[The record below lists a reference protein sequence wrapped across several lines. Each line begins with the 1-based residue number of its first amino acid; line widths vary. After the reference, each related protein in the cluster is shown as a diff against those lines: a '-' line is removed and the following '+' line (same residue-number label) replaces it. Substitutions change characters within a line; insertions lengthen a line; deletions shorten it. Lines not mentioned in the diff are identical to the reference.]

1 MPKKTETAELPFS
14 SSQYST
20 LEDYLGAV
28 RKLLQTRQ
36 ELNAKWIEG
45 LLEGEAIYL
54 QKCFEKQEHP
64 AAAAL
69 EVFITEEESAREPVQ
84 ADCRLKID
92 VSEQGRG
99 HLKGLV
105 ELGLWGD
112 SVEAV
117 AKALVEQSLAAKLE
131 SGLLRTTYSSDKLLR
146 RNSVWP
152 HLVRCAHRRSCR
164 QGARKNR
171 APYRGKDPG
180 SAGPDSAKKGYCWH
194 CQRGDAGVGCG
205 RGWSIQCST
214 IE

>member
-36 ELNAKWIEG
+36 ELSAKWIEG

-131 SGLLRTTYSSDKLLR
+131 SGLLRTTYPK
-146 RNSVWP
+146 
-152 HLVRCAHRRSCR
+152 
-164 QGARKNR
+164 
-171 APYRGKDPG
+171 
-180 SAGPDSAKKGYCWH
+180 
-194 CQRGDAGVGCG
+194 
-205 RGWSIQCST
+205 
-214 IE
+214 